1 MSEPLGTEEIEDVV
15 SSVRR
20 LVAPQAQPRPISR
33 LLGTEPLVLTAALR
47 VVSDVEAAP
56 LTPLVLEGPL
66 VQPPADAEAEPVAQT
81 EPVPEPE
88 PEAVAPVT
96 ADHAGDLA
104 DGPVDSPPVAGPAQA
119 VRAAAEAG
127 DVVPFPLVAPSPP
140 PRAVPD
146 EAIAAVPA
154 EEVEAIASDLPALD
168 EGAVAK
174 LVRTIIREELQG
186 ALGERITQNVR
197 KLVRAE
203 INRALAARA
212 LD

>member
-47 VVSDVEAAP
+47 VVADAEPPP
-56 LTPLVLEGPL
+56 LAPLVLEGPL
-66 VQPPADAEAEPVAQT
+66 APTLPEAEPEALAQT
-81 EPVPEPE
+81 VPEPD
-88 PEAVAPVT
+88 PVPDPAAANT
-96 ADHAGDLA
+96 ADPA
-104 DGPVDSPPVAGPAQA
+104 DGPVAALPTVEPAAQ

-140 PRAVPD
+140 RAVPD
-146 EAIAAVPA
+146 EAIAAAPA
-154 EEVEAIASDLPALD
+154 DEVEAMPADLPALD

-174 LVRTIIREELQG
+174 LVRAIIREELQG